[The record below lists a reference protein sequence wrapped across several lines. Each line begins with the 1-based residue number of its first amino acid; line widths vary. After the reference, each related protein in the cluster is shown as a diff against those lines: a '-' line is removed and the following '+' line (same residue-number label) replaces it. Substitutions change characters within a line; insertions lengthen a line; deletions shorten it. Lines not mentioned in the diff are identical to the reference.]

1 MRCLEKDRPRRYET
15 ASALAR
21 DIERHLCDEAVE
33 ACPPSAAYR
42 LRKFARKNRVVL
54 STAAAFL
61 AMLAITAG
69 VSSCLAVQ
77 ARRAERDAD
86 ETRQEAEEAGQ
97 QAAEA
102 RDRAE
107 KEWRRAEGAS
117 QQALASAVETR
128 PALDHMAVAKAI
140 ELAERG
146 TCSRRCPGSSGRW
159 NRGD

>member
-69 VSSCLAVQ
+69 VRVCPIRAVNRLSDIGTQ
-77 ARRAERDAD
+77 F
-86 ETRQEAEEAGQ
+86 G
-97 QAAEA
+97 
-102 RDRAE
+102 
-107 KEWRRAEGAS
+107 
-117 QQALASAVETR
+117 R
-128 PALDHMAVAKAI
+128 PW
-140 ELAERG
+140 G
-146 TCSRRCPGSSGRW
+146 TGG
-159 NRGD
+159 